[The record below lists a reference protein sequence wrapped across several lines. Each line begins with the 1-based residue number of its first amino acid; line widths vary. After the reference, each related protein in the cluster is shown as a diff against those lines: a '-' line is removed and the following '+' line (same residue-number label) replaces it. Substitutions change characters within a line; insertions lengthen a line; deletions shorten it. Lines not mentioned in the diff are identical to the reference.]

1 MCLTNEKH
9 AKRIEKVFFL
19 ATFLLL
25 RVQPSLGQFYPPAPD
40 SVYHVNEY
48 PQRIPP
54 GPYDLV
60 EKEVAKFEKDA
71 FMEVKAL
78 VIEST
83 DNYCTISEYTDS
95 ISKLWGVGKY
105 GSANNVFIVIAAE
118 DKTAKIVTG
127 SRMEVFVP
135 DSTADVIVLDYIL
148 EPYFYEKVK
157 TDPFDY
163 TKCIKESTEV
173 IAELARG
180 KIHIDDIHNPRIT
193 IQDVITVTMIS
204 IVLFMF
210 GVIIW
215 IIWNSRYQKPT
226 YNRGGSIWD

>member
-1 MCLTNEKH
+1 MRLINEKQ
-9 AKRIEKVFFL
+9 AKRIKKVLFFT
-19 ATFLLL
+19 TFLLL
-25 RVQPSLGQFYPPAPD
+25 RVQLSWGQFYPPTFD

-54 GPYDLV
+54 GPFDRV
-60 EKEVAKFEKDA
+60 EKEVAKFEKLA

-83 DNYCTISEYTDS
+83 DNYCTITEYTDS

-105 GSANNVFIVIAAE
+105 GSKNNIFIVIAAE

-127 SRMEVFVP
+127 SRMEVFIP

-163 TKCIKESTEV
+163 TKCIQESVEV
-173 IAELARG
+173 MTELARG
-180 KIHIDDIHNPRIT
+180 KIHVDDIHNPRIT
-193 IQDVITVTMIS
+193 VQDVITVTMIS
-204 IVLFMF
+204 IVVFMF

-226 YNRGGSIWD
+226 YDKEESIWD